1 MTSRHDA
8 LHRCIARLYNL
19 IVIDT
24 YYLINKKS
32 YQWQVASM
40 KKKKNS
46 PRSLKFSVDMKL
58 IERIRARRPDAR
70 QLLAIISRSYNYI
83 KKLPLKGLK
92 ENYSKDNPELF
103 EPVS

>member
-1 MTSRHDA
+1 
-8 LHRCIARLYNL
+8 
-19 IVIDT
+19 
-24 YYLINKKS
+24 
-32 YQWQVASM
+32 
-40 KKKKNS
+40 
-46 PRSLKFSVDMKL
+46 MKL